1 MATSSCSLW
10 QCSTCTYAD
19 NKRAAVECVMCGAAL
34 RMSDAAVS
42 GKRPASPVLQASAA
56 AVASKPSKLLRK
68 VAVAKKPP
76 PQDQHPPM
84 HPSGVVLDIVG
95 TNRGDCGRSCEEHLD
110 ACGTAVL
117 MDDAVVRIQ
126 KEQILV
132 EDFKAG
138 KGKMKEETALTV
150 NWVSDGIARC
160 RVGFFPK
167 AFVPHAELWDGVLC
181 QVVFVGLSDDPS
193 SVVCRK
199 CRHYCGYA
207 RVAVISALPRGAKVF
222 EDKYEAMMS

>member
-1 MATSSCSLW
+1 MDASSCSLW
-10 QCSTCTYAD
+10 QCSTCTYAN
-19 NKRAAVECVMCGAAL
+19 NKRGAVECEMCGTAVRMCGAAV
-34 RMSDAAVS
+34 RA
-42 GKRPASPVLQASAA
+42 KRPASPVLQASAT
-56 AVASKPSKLLRK
+56 VASKPSKLWRK

-95 TNRGDCGRSCEEHLD
+95 TNRDDRGRSCEEHLD

-117 MDDAVVRIQ
+117 MDNAIIRIQ

-150 NWVSDGIARC
+150 NWVSDGIERC
-160 RVGFFPK
+160 RVGFLPK
-167 AFVPHAELWDGVLC
+167 AYVPHAKLWDGVLC
-181 QVVFVGLSDDPS
+181 QVVFVGSADDPS
-193 SVVCRK
+193 SVVRRK
-199 CRHYCGYA
+199 CHHYCGYA
-207 RVAVISALPRGAKVF
+207 RVAVISALPRGAQVF
-222 EDKYEAMMS
+222 EDKYEAMMG

>member
-1 MATSSCSLW
+1 MDASSCSLW
-10 QCSTCTYAD
+10 QCSTCSYAN
-19 NKRAAVECVMCGAAL
+19 NKRAALECEMCSAAL
-34 RMSDAAVS
+34 RTSGAAVS
-42 GKRPASPVLQASAA
+42 AKRPASPVLQASAA
-56 AVASKPSKLLRK
+56 VASKPSKLSRKK

-95 TNRGDCGRSCEEHLD
+95 KNRGDRGRSCEEHLD

-117 MDDAVVRIQ
+117 IDDAVVRIR

-150 NWVSDGIARC
+150 NWVSDGIDRC
-160 RVGFFPK
+160 RVGFLTR
-167 AFVPHAELWDGVLC
+167 AYIPHAKLWDGLRWPVP
-181 QVVFVGLSDDPS
+181 LS
-193 SVVCRK
+193 
-199 CRHYCGYA
+199 
-207 RVAVISALPRGAKVF
+207 
-222 EDKYEAMMS
+222 

>member
-1 MATSSCSLW
+1 MDASSCSLW
-10 QCSTCTYAD
+10 QCSTCTHAN
-19 NKRAAVECVMCGAAL
+19 NKRAAVECEMCGTAL
-34 RMSDAAVS
+34 QMSGAAVS
-42 GKRPASPVLQASAA
+42 AKRPASPVLQASAA
-56 AVASKPSKLLRK
+56 VASKTSKLSRK

-95 TNRGDCGRSCEEHLD
+95 TNRGDCGCSCEEHLA

-150 NWVSDGIARC
+150 NWVSDGIDRC
-160 RVGFFPK
+160 RVGFLPK
-167 AFVPHAELWDGVLC
+167 AYVPHAKLWDGVLC
-181 QVVFVGLSDDPS
+181 QVVFVGSADDPS
-193 SVVCRK
+193 SVVRCK
-199 CRHYCGYA
+199 CHHYCGYA

-222 EDKYEAMMS
+222 EDKYEAMMD